1 MSIRIEITGDT
12 PQAIAESVISMAFLL
27 APKLRE
33 QSTTPAAE
41 AAEVVEPER
50 KPRRGRKVETIIEHD
65 EKEVAEDVRRD
76 TGGNDA
82 VDGPRA
88 ASAAASL
95 TGKAGPAG
103 HSTSGSV
110 DVEADTSAV
119 SKDESAAEVD
129 AVADEP
135 SMSIDA
141 LRKFTINEYL
151 NVVTDKLDERKN
163 LYKALLD
170 QFQVEAINALAPGQI
185 NAFKAAVEAKIAEAL
200 KA

>member
-33 QSTTPAAE
+33 QSTAP

-50 KPRRGRKVETIIEHD
+50 KPRRGRKAETIIEHD
-65 EKEVAEDVRRD
+65 EKEVAKDVHANTD
-76 TGGNDA
+76 GTGGA

-88 ASAAASL
+88 ASATDDASCEVAPGTDD
-95 TGKAGPAG
+95 TGA
-103 HSTSGSV
+103 SGSAGE
-110 DVEADTSAV
+110 DATS
-119 SKDESAAEVD
+119 ETPAEMD

-135 SMSIDA
+135 SMSIDD

-185 NAFKAAVEAKIAEAL
+185 NAFKAAVEAKIAEAV